1 MENKSNYLLVG
12 VTVLA
17 LLLATVIFIVWMSR
31 IGGTDKKEYDIFFK
45 QAVSGLARGSGV
57 AFSGVPVGEVK
68 TIALMPETPEF
79 VRVRIAVNEDVPIL
93 QGTTAS
99 IESIGFTGVSQIA
112 LDGAIRGA
120 PPIVE
125 PGPEGMPVIPAKPG
139 ALGELLSNAP
149 QLLERLTTLT
159 ERLSQLLSDR
169 NQASIAGI
177 LDNTN
182 RISREL
188 AARAPEI
195 TQTLAEARVSIR
207 QAGAAA
213 EELGKLAGTTNQM
226 MAEDGKP
233 LIQELRRTVK
243 QADKTLADIDATMK
257 GAQPGIQNFSKQTLP
272 QIGELV
278 VELRDTSASLNSI
291 ADRINRNPNSVVFGG
306 PKLPDYESRHAK

>member
-12 VTVLA
+12 TTVLA
-17 LLLATVIFIVWMSR
+17 LLLAVVIFIVWMSR

-68 TIALMPETPEF
+68 TISLMPDTPEF
-79 VRVRIAVNEDVPIL
+79 VRVRVAVNEDVPIL

-120 PPIVE
+120 PPIEE
-125 PGPEGMPVIPAKPG
+125 PGPEGKPVIPAKPG
-139 ALGELLSNAP
+139 ALGELLNNAP

-159 ERLSQLLSDR
+159 ERLTELLSDR

-195 TQTLAEARVSIR
+195 SATLAEARVAVR
-207 QAGAAA
+207 QSGAAA
-213 EELGKLAGTTNQM
+213 EEIGKLAGTTNQLLT
-226 MAEDGKP
+226 EDGRP
-233 LIQELRRTVK
+233 LVQDLRRTIK

-257 GAQPGIQNFSKQTLP
+257 GAQPGIQAFSKQTLP

-278 VELRDTSASLNSI
+278 VELRDTSAALNAITNRVS
-291 ADRINRNPNSVVFGG
+291 RNPNSVLFGG
-306 PKLPDYESRHAK
+306 PKLPDYEPRNDK